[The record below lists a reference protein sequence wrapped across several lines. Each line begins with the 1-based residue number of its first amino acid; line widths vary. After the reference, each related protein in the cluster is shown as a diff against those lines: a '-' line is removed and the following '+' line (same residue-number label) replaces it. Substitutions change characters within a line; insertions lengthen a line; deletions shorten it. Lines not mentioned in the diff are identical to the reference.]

1 MEIEKTGDEI
11 ATKSLNMTFAR
22 AVPKKARIK
31 TYPIEIDTFSP
42 VNTSCK
48 GKFEKINIIVAGNK
62 IAIKFPKAMASAD
75 IPSNLYFI
83 RFTFIA

>member
-31 TYPIEIDTFSP
+31 TYPIEIDTFFP
-42 VNTSCK
+42 INTSCK